1 MTTNAPPPVW
11 DPLHPEFRAD
21 PYPWYEALRNADPV
35 HRIDDYT
42 VVLTRHDDV
51 LRTLRGP
58 EFARDIEQHAAAPI
72 NDPVMQRRRQ
82 RSVRGRTR

>member
-1 MTTNAPPPVW
+1 MTTDAPPPVW
-11 DPLHPEFRAD
+11 DPLHPDFRAD

-51 LRTLRGP
+51 LRT
-58 EFARDIEQHAAAPI
+58 
-72 NDPVMQRRRQ
+72 RRSRI
-82 RSVRGRTR
+82 RPRYRTACCGTDQ

>member
-1 MTTNAPPPVW
+1 MTTDAPPPVW
-11 DPLHPEFRAD
+11 DPLHPDFRAD

-35 HRIDDYT
+35 HRVDDYT

-82 RSVRGRTR
+82 RLSLIHI